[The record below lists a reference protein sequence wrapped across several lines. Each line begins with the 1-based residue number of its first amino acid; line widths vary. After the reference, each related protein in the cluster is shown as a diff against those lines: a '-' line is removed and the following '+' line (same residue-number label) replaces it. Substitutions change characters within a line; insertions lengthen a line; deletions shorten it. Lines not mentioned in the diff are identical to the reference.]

1 MLGGCWCTAL
11 NDESN
16 FSKIRYCYFHFHLFL
31 IIVLPAHLIV
41 VVGPSQNVVP
51 LADVLYSP
59 CPSQI
64 LCHASPTDIIFVL
77 NYRRNSLSLPFHT
90 LVSRPAG
97 KFSDNGESACLSAEE
112 RAGVVGGARWPE
124 KEAG

>member
-1 MLGGCWCTAL
+1 M
-11 NDESN
+11 
-16 FSKIRYCYFHFHLFL
+16 
-31 IIVLPAHLIV
+31 LPAHLIV
-41 VVGPSQNVVP
+41 VVRPSQNMVP

-64 LCHASPTDIIFVL
+64 LSHASPTDIIFVL
-77 NYRRNSLSLPFHT
+77 NYWDTYRCNSLSLPFPT

-97 KFSDNGESACLSAEE
+97 KFSDNGDSACLSAEE